1 MGFFKILFFLLLTTN
16 IFANNNLKKNYY
28 INTNNIFLSE
38 IVQNADKNT
47 ILFTI
52 PTHKHS
58 KRVKSKELIKLLKKY
73 GYKNFTAKHSYIQFS
88 KTSPIDTS
96 RLREAIIQRLKEN
109 YKHISIES
117 ILVMPRVY
125 IQSLPEDYRVI
136 LNKKMHLRKDG
147 ILSIKTM
154 DNKKIFFNYSIKA
167 KVTLYK
173 SYKEIQKGE
182 ELSNINT
189 RKKSIMLDNFK
200 AMPLQEMQAKA
211 YEAKH
216 RIKSNSI
223 LTTRDIVGLYLVKR
237 GSVVSVTLQ
246 NAGMEISF
254 SAKALQSG
262 QYGSSIS
269 VLSAKGKKIKV
280 IVTGKNR
287 VIFR

>member
-28 INTNNIFLSE
+28 INTNDIFLSD
-38 IVQNADKNT
+38 IVQNADKN
-47 ILFTI
+47 ILLFTI
-52 PTHKHS
+52 ATHKHS

-73 GYKNFTAKHSYIQFS
+73 GYKDFTAKHSYIQFS
-88 KTSPIDTS
+88 KISPIETS
-96 RLREAIIQRLKEN
+96 RLREAISKRLKEK
-109 YKHISIES
+109 YKNIQIES

-125 IQSLPEDYRVI
+125 VRSLPEDYTII
-136 LNKKMHLRKDG
+136 LNKKMHLKKSG

-154 DNKKIFFNYSIKA
+154 DNKKIFFNYSVKA

-211 YEAKH
+211 YEVKH
-216 RIKSNSI
+216 RIKSNTI
-223 LTTRDIVGLYLVKR
+223 LTSRDIVGLYLVKR

-287 VIFR
+287 VDFR